1 MLTYKSI
8 LYQDKREYSY
18 IDLEK
23 VALDMGGDL
32 DNLPYSIRILLESL
46 LRKEDGD
53 VVRKHHIENLMH
65 YQAVKPR
72 GEVPFKPSRVI
83 LQDFTG
89 VPVVVDLASM
99 RDAVVTNGEIQ
110 NLSILKFLWI

>member
-53 VVRKHHIENLMH
+53 VVRKTSHRESN
-65 YQAVKPR
+65 A
-72 GEVPFKPSRVI
+72 
-83 LQDFTG
+83 
-89 VPVVVDLASM
+89 
-99 RDAVVTNGEIQ
+99 
-110 NLSILKFLWI
+110 LSSC